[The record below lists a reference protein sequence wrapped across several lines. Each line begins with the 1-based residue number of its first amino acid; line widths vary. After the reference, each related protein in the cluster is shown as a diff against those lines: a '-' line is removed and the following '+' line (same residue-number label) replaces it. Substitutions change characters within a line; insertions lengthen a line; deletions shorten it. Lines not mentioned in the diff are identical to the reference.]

1 MKRKSWMSRM
11 GIVVIAAIMV
21 EAISIVQYERINS
34 IMVEE
39 GQVVQ
44 ENEADEFHA
53 RLQTVRRH
61 QVGLVLLGLA
71 ALAFMIRRY
80 AHSEQKLRKADEENA
95 RIGAELKVA
104 NDIQQSML
112 PPRQFQQDEV
122 EIFASLVPAREVGG
136 DLFDYYVRDGKLFFC
151 IGDVSGKGAAAAILM
166 SATLTLFRSLTGHEN
181 NPARIMDVINK
192 SACRRNDN
200 NMFVTL
206 FVGVLDL
213 STGELRYC
221 NAGHDRPLV
230 LQKEVTGIEA
240 KPHLPVGV
248 FEDVKYAVQ
257 ECFLAADSTLLLYT
271 DGLTEAKNTSRAQFG
286 LPRVKETLEE
296 ASGKRPEEIIQ
307 ALTGS
312 LKQFVGSAEQSD
324 DLTLMAIR
332 FSPKSI
338 ESPPDALL

>member
-1 MKRKSWMSRM
+1 MSRM

-136 DLFDYYVRDGKLFFC
+136 DLFGEFDCGMVHDRAAAGGHGVERHGAVADDDRLSRVFAV
-151 IGDVSGKGAAAAILM
+151 DPGAA
-166 SATLTLFRSLTGHEN
+166 
-181 NPARIMDVINK
+181 
-192 SACRRNDN
+192 
-200 NMFVTL
+200 
-206 FVGVLDL
+206 
-213 STGELRYC
+213 
-221 NAGHDRPLV
+221 
-230 LQKEVTGIEA
+230 
-240 KPHLPVGV
+240 
-248 FEDVKYAVQ
+248 
-257 ECFLAADSTLLLYT
+257 
-271 DGLTEAKNTSRAQFG
+271 
-286 LPRVKETLEE
+286 
-296 ASGKRPEEIIQ
+296 
-307 ALTGS
+307 
-312 LKQFVGSAEQSD
+312 
-324 DLTLMAIR
+324 
-332 FSPKSI
+332 
-338 ESPPDALL
+338 